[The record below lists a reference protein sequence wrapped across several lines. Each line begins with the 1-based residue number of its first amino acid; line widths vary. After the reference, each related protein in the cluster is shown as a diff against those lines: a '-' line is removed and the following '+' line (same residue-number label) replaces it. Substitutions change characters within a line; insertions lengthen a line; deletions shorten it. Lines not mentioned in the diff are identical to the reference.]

1 MGIKKRA
8 QPDQARIEAFG
19 AAADGPATPTPTPTP
34 TPAAAPAAVPGKT
47 TAVAAPWPVDVPKSM
62 LIRWPDA
69 ALAIELAQVAALEDR
84 SQHKTALRAL
94 QRGLEILRAEHDV

>member
-1 MGIKKRA
+1 MGIKKRTQA
-8 QPDQARIEAFG
+8 DQARIEAFG
-19 AAADGPATPTPTPTP
+19 AAADDPVTTTPA
-34 TPAAAPAAVPGKT
+34 PAAAPAKT

-94 QRGLEILRAEHDV
+94 QRGLEILRAEHDA

>member
-19 AAADGPATPTPTPTP
+19 AAADDPATP
-34 TPAAAPAAVPGKT
+34 TPAAAPTAVPAKT

-94 QRGLEILRAEHDV
+94 QRGLEILRAEHNA

>member
-1 MGIKKRA
+1 MAIKKRP

-19 AAADGPATPTPTPTP
+19 AAADEPVTP
-34 TPAAAPAAVPGKT
+34 TPAPAATAAPTRAAAPAGE
-47 TAVAAPWPVDVPKSM
+47 WPADVPKSM

-69 ALAIELAQVAALEDR
+69 ALATELAQVAALEDR

-94 QRGLEILRAEHDV
+94 QRGLEILRAEHNA

>member
-1 MGIKKRA
+1 
-8 QPDQARIEAFG
+8 
-19 AAADGPATPTPTPTP
+19 
-34 TPAAAPAAVPGKT
+34 
-47 TAVAAPWPVDVPKSM
+47 M

-94 QRGLEILRAEHDV
+94 QRGLEILRAEHNA

>member
-19 AAADGPATPTPTPTP
+19 AAADDPATPTLTP
-34 TPAAAPAAVPGKT
+34 TPAAAPAAVPAKT

-69 ALAIELAQVAALEDR
+69 ALAVELAQVAALEDR

>member
-1 MGIKKRA
+1 MGIKKRT

-19 AAADGPATPTPTPTP
+19 AAADDPATSTP
-34 TPAAAPAAVPGKT
+34 TPAAAPAAVPAKT

-94 QRGLEILRAEHDV
+94 QRGLEILRAEHNA